1 MLNNYA
7 RIYMSLSNSV
17 YASFRSIGAYV
28 PQKILSN
35 SDLEKMVDTS
45 DEWITKRT
53 GIKERHIAEE
63 DEYTSDMGARASQKA
78 IDRADISAE
87 DIDLV
92 MCATVT
98 PDYFNMPSTACIIS
112 NKLGIKNVQAF
123 DISAA
128 CSGFVYLLSLA
139 KAFIE
144 SGMKKN
150 ILIIGA
156 EKFSSIV
163 DYTDRGTC
171 ILFGDGA
178 GAAIISATN
187 DKDEAMIDI
196 HASADGSY
204 ADFLMTPA
212 PGTVNP
218 ASQRVIDE
226 GLNFV
231 QMKGNETF
239 KLAVKTLTKDV
250 VEILKDNDILS
261 EDIPHFIPHQANYRI
276 IKAVGD
282 ALKMRE
288 DQVVLTVGKYG
299 NTSAASIPMA
309 INDIYESG
317 RLKHGELML
326 LDTFGGGLTW
336 ASALLPFAGKS
347 IEE

>member
-1 MLNNYA
+1 
-7 RIYMSLSNSV
+7 MSKV
-17 YASFRSIGAYV
+17 YASFISIGAYV
-28 PQKILSN
+28 PSKILDN
-35 SDLEKMVDTS
+35 KMLEEMIDTT

-53 GIKERHIAEE
+53 GIKERHIASD
-63 DEYTSDMGARASQKA
+63 DEYTSDMGAKASAQA
-78 IDRADISAE
+78 IERSGLSKD

-92 MCATVT
+92 LCATVT

-112 NKLGIKNVQAF
+112 DKLGIKNVQAF

-128 CSGFVYLLSLA
+128 CSGFVYLLSIA

-150 ILIIGA
+150 VLIVGA

-163 DYTDRGTC
+163 DYSDRGTC

-178 GAAIISATN
+178 GAAVISATT
-187 DKDEAMIDI
+187 DKEKAIIDI

-204 ADFLMTPA
+204 SDFLMTPA
-212 PGTVNP
+212 PGSVNP
-218 ASQRVIDE
+218 ATQKVLDE

-231 QMKGNETF
+231 KMKGNETF

-250 VEILKDNDILS
+250 KNILADNNIDSKDIK
-261 EDIPHFIPHQANYRI
+261 HFVPHQANYRI

-282 ALKMRE
+282 ALKLE
-288 DQVVLTVGKYG
+288 KEQIVLTVHKFG

-317 RLKHGELML
+317 RVQENELML

-336 ASALLPFAGKS
+336 ASALVPFAGKQ
-347 IEE
+347 